1 MLGLLL
7 AAMGVL
13 GASLVLSD
21 QNDDDSVSN
30 EGPPDEDDVGEE
42 LPPIT
47 LPEEPDEE
55 PVVDGPRQ
63 FGTVSISSGP
73 DDQVATPFDD
83 VIAIDSGFARNPS
96 GAGLVPV
103 FNSVD
108 AGAGNDR
115 LYVSGGTGIGGEGDD
130 TISLFEGESL
140 IQFFGT
146 EFEDLPGVQPVAL
159 GGDGNDLI
167 ETFVGGD
174 GVIDAGEGNDTVDVY
189 SDRSED
195 GVDVT
200 LGDGDDLIRYF
211 SSRSPSGVI
220 AQLHDF
226 NPAEDRIEIVRD
238 IAEGSVL
245 GEMTGFDVT
254 ITPGTGEEPSV
265 LAVTVTHADPA
276 LPPEVYRYFADGLD
290 ATQADEIRIGFVD
303 DLGEENGT
311 PIEPLRDGSDLVF
324 TLRSADLATLSA
336 QTLDV
341 SGQDGNSL
349 ADITRV
355 VLNIDE
361 TIEGTFEVHD
371 SRLFIMT
378 SGSGDGISSHF
389 RHVVFSPA
397 ELDGATVTE
406 VKLAD
411 APFTFLSID
420 GPAGPGGNGLLDLPQ
435 FLAPNVEVVRLFRG
449 EVVEDLF
456 NPENERNTVNDIEI
470 VINRVALS

>member
-13 GASLVLSD
+13 GASLVVSD
-21 QNDDDSVSN
+21 QNDDDKVSN

-42 LPPIT
+42 VPPIT
-47 LPEEPDEE
+47 LPEE

-63 FGTVSISSGP
+63 FGMVALSRQLE
-73 DDQVATPFDD
+73 DDAGTPFDD

-130 TISLFEGESL
+130 TISLFEGQSP
-140 IQFFGT
+140 IQFSGT
-146 EFEDLPGVQPVAL
+146 EFEDLPGVEPVAL
-159 GGDGNDLI
+159 GGPGDDVI
-167 ETFVGGD
+167 EVFVGGV

-189 SDRSED
+189 SFRYENA
-195 GVDVT
+195 VDVT

-211 SSRSPSGVI
+211 SSRSPGDVI

-245 GEMTGFDVT
+245 GAMTGFEVT

-303 DLGEENGT
+303 DLGEEDGT

-324 TLRSADLATLSA
+324 TLRSEDLATLSA
-336 QTLDV
+336 QTFDV

-371 SRLFIMT
+371 SRLFIRH
-378 SGSGDGISSHF
+378 SGFGDGITSHF

-420 GPAGPGGNGLLDLPQ
+420 GPPEYVADGLLDLPQ

-449 EVVEDLF
+449 ERLTDTF
-456 NPENERNTVNDIEI
+456 HPENERNTVNDIEI